1 MAKFYI
7 TTNMKNNDKHFQ
19 FVFET
24 SEVSSVEEFI
34 EALDSGRTV
43 IGSKR
48 VGSGDDATTCRVSIN
63 GSIVG
68 MVQEFVQRQR
78 AD

>member
-1 MAKFYI
+1 MAKFYV

-24 SEVSSVEEFI
+24 TEVASVEEFI

-48 VGSGDDATTCRVSIN
+48 VGSGEHQQECRVSIN
-63 GSIVG
+63 ASIVG
-68 MVQEFVQRQR
+68 MVQEFMPRQR
-78 AD
+78 AE

>member
-1 MAKFYI
+1 MAKFYV

-24 SEVSSVEEFI
+24 TEVSSVEEFV
-34 EALDSGRTV
+34 EALDSGKTV

-48 VGSGDDATTCRVSIN
+48 VGPADDVRECRVSVN
-63 GSIVG
+63 ASIVG
-68 MVQEFVQRQR
+68 MVQEFMPRQR
-78 AD
+78 AE